1 MIAQIMGVTVCV
13 GSYASDPNNDAVEC
27 KEMLKR
33 NRVNFMH
40 ARNIRLTGKR

>member
-1 MIAQIMGVTVCV
+1 ML
-13 GSYASDPNNDAVEC
+13 DPNNDAVEML

-40 ARNIRLTGKR
+40 ARNIRLTGKGKSSEESVNNRIRFN